1 MFLNKSHVVIEL
13 IVSDLITGS
22 DNVST
27 TSDIMLGEDI
37 LMSMLKYIMPCQRL
51 MFVLKKND
59 VEINRVNYASNDTR
73 EVAAE
78 KNMLP
83 LQKNL
88 LL

>member
-1 MFLNKSHVVIEL
+1 
-13 IVSDLITGS
+13 
-22 DNVST
+22 
-27 TSDIMLGEDI
+27 
-37 LMSMLKYIMPCQRL
+37 MSMLKYIMPCQRL

-59 VEINRVNYASNDTR
+59 EEITRVNYASNDTR

>member
-59 VEINRVNYASNDTR
+59 EEITRVNYASNDTR
-73 EVAAE
+73 EVAAD

-83 LQKNL
+83 FQMNFL
-88 LL
+88 L

>member
-73 EVAAE
+73 EVAAD

-83 LQKNL
+83 FQMNFL
-88 LL
+88 L